1 MWASTAVLTALLDES
16 PALWPEPG
24 DRAGIAA
31 ALGNL
36 GLLTTAQGGYAQAM
50 VLWEEGLAGERD
62 LEDRHDPG
70 QPQACP
76 ARPAARTLA
85 GTTLGSGA

>member
-1 MWASTAVLTALLDES
+1 MWASTAVPTALLEES
-16 PALWPEPG
+16 PALWPELG

-31 ALGNL
+31 TRGNL
-36 GLLTTAQGGYAQAM
+36 GVLTTPQGGYARAV
-50 VLWEEGLAGERD
+50 VLCEEDVAGERD
-62 LEDRHDPG
+62 LEDRHDAG

-76 ARPAARTLA
+76 ARAAARTLA

>member
-1 MWASTAVLTALLDES
+1 MWASTAVPTALLEAS
-16 PALWPEPG
+16 SALWPGLG

-31 ALGNL
+31 ALANL
-36 GLLTTAQGGYAQAM
+36 GLLTTPQGGYAWAM
-50 VLWEEGLAGERD
+50 VLCEEDLAGERD
-62 LEDRHDPG
+62 LEDRHDAG